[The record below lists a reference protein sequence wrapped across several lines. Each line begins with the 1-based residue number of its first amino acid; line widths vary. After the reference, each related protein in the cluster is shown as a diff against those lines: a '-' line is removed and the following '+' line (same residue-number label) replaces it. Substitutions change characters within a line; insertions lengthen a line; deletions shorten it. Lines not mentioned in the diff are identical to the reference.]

1 MNGKNIR
8 FQHLKIN
15 KEKNSKFE
23 IEGEIIDTVQQ
34 SKDFSMKSVD
44 SEPMKFCP
52 ECNGMMIPTE
62 NGILR
67 CNSCGYG
74 TDGSKRRISK
84 PYYYYNHEPEIKNGS
99 LYTDDQKRII
109 KRLNAFDDQTF
120 DYFCS
125 YLNIPNTLNKDEI
138 IENLFSERSERF
150 INDAITQALDRKF
163 EITKENNLKNRLANL
178 EEDVFNIL
186 VDNLNVSTGKN
197 KEQQIEDIISGRQIY
212 QVENE
217 IEKARK
223 PKSIKKAYDKRNN
236 AEKRREAFKEELL
249 KLDSSV
255 LEQLFIEYDLTSSSM
270 SENKKLDILAR
281 NYTFKDV
288 RKEYKRIKRDME
300 LND

>member
-8 FQHLKIN
+8 FQHLKI
-15 KEKNSKFE
+15 KDQKDSKSE
-23 IEGEIIDTVQQ
+23 INGEIVGAIDQ
-34 SKDFSMKSVD
+34 SKDYAIKTFE

-52 ECNGMMIPTE
+52 ECNGMMIPAE
-62 NGILR
+62 NGVLR

-74 TDGSKRRISK
+74 EDGSKRRISK
-84 PYYYYNHEPEIKNGS
+84 PYYYYDHEPEIKNGS
-99 LYTDDQKRII
+99 LYTDDQKMII
-109 KRLNAFDDQTF
+109 KKLNAFDDQTF

-150 INDAITQALDRKF
+150 INDAITQALDKKF
-163 EITKENNLKNRLANL
+163 EITKENNLKNRLADL

-186 VDNLNVSTGKN
+186 VDNLNVSTGKT

-223 PKSIKKAYDKRNN
+223 PKSIKKAFGKKSN

-281 NYTFKDV
+281 NYAYKDV
-288 RKEYKRIKRDME
+288 RKVYKRIKRDM
-300 LND
+300 N